1 VFLRRIAEA
10 IGVNRV
16 VVALSMARL
25 GDALGNSI
33 LFIVIPLYVSALA
46 SPAFPFPE
54 SVRVG
59 LLIALYGLVNSFL
72 QPFTGALADRLKR
85 RKPLIQAGLGMMGAG
100 TLLFIVANRFVDL
113 LLLRILQGVGVALT
127 VPASMAVMTTAS
139 EKSTRGGSMGVYTSL
154 RLVGLASGPLIGGAL
169 YDRFGFDAAFYAG
182 AALILLGM
190 ALVQLWVKEV
200 EGSGSD
206 GRPFK
211 LFDRDIW
218 TPGAIGLGF
227 ATFVMAGAFSMITTL
242 ETQFNERLN
251 QTAFAFGVAFSALMV
266 SRFVF
271 QLPLGRL
278 SDRIGRKPLIIAGL
292 IVMAPATAL
301 LGLVVTTLQLAGLRV
316 LQGLGSAGVAAPA
329 FALAGDLSRAGGE
342 GRQMSIVT
350 IGFGLG
356 IALGPLIAGLLAVV
370 TFELPFIIGGAL
382 TLLGAWV
389 VYQFVPETV
398 QRQRD

>member
-1 VFLRRIAEA
+1 
-10 IGVNRV
+10 
-16 VVALSMARL
+16 
-25 GDALGNSI
+25 
-33 LFIVIPLYVSALA
+33 
-46 SPAFPFPE
+46 
-54 SVRVG
+54 
-59 LLIALYGLVNSFL
+59 
-72 QPFTGALADRLKR
+72 
-85 RKPLIQAGLGMMGAG
+85 
-100 TLLFIVANRFVDL
+100 
-113 LLLRILQGVGVALT
+113 
-127 VPASMAVMTTAS
+127 VMTTAS